1 MTRSNL
7 AASDCEAIHDGFLG
21 QPVNALSSGAYLV
34 AGAALVADAVGTSGA
49 SRDRLVTYGLAVAA
63 NGVGGVGYH
72 GPGDRLSRW
81 VHDSALL
88 ASLGL
93 ILVTDVEGLRRHPP
107 SRPAALTVLAA
118 SGMAAIHPSVSIAA
132 QRVLTALAPAFE
144 AASRPAR
151 SYALTAGVGALVH
164 AGSRT
169 GGPLCRPDSRLQ
181 GHALWHL
188 ISALA
193 LWQWGRARIS
203 GGAGAGP
210 RRAGRG

>member
-1 MTRSNL
+1 MTRSTL
-7 AASDCEAIHDGFLG
+7 ASSDCEAIREGFLG

-34 AGAALVADAVGTSGA
+34 AGAALVADAAGTSGA
-49 SRDRLVTYGLAVAA
+49 HRHRLVTFGLAVAA

-107 SRPAALTVLAA
+107 SRPAALIVVLASGAAA
-118 SGMAAIHPSVSIAA
+118 SHPSVSIAA
-132 QRVLTALAPAFE
+132 QRVLTALAPVLE
-144 AASRPAR
+144 VLRRPAR
-151 SYALTAGVGALVH
+151 GYALTAGIGALVH

-169 GGPLCRPDSRLQ
+169 GGRLCRPESRLQ

-188 ISALA
+188 VSALA
-193 LWQWGRARIS
+193 LWQWGRARI
-203 GGAGAGP
+203 AT
-210 RRAGRG
+210 R

>member
-1 MTRSNL
+1 MTGSEL
-7 AASDCEAIHDGFLG
+7 AASDCERIHEGFLG

-34 AGAALVADAVGTSGA
+34 AGAALLADAAGTSGPR
-49 SRDRLVTYGLAVAA
+49 RDRLVTYGVAVAA
-63 NGVGGVGYH
+63 NGVGGIGYH

-93 ILVTDVEGLRRHPP
+93 ILVTDAEGLRHRPP
-107 SRPAALTVLAA
+107 SRRASLTVLVA
-118 SGMAAIHPSVSIAA
+118 SGVAAVHPSVSIAA
-132 QRVLTALAPAFE
+132 QRVVTALAPAFE
-144 AASRPAR
+144 VVSRPAR
-151 SYALTAGVGALVH
+151 GYALTAGIGALVH

-193 LWQWGRARIS
+193 LRQWGRARIPS
-203 GGAGAGP
+203 
-210 RRAGRG
+210 R

>member
-1 MTRSNL
+1 MTRSDL
-7 AASDCEAIHDGFLG
+7 AVSDCEAIHDGFLG

-34 AGAALVADAVGTSGA
+34 AGAALVADAARTTGPH
-49 SRDRLVTYGLAVAA
+49 RDRLVTYGLAVAA
-63 NGVGGVGYH
+63 NGIGGVGYH

-93 ILVTDVEGLRRHPP
+93 ILVTDVEGLRRRAP
-107 SRPAALTVLAA
+107 SRAAALTVLAA
-118 SGMAAIHPSVSIAA
+118 SSAAAAHPAVSTAT

-144 AASRPAR
+144 VLSRPAR
-151 SYALTAGVGALVH
+151 GYALTAGLGAVVH
-164 AGSRT
+164 ASSRT

-193 LWQWGRARIS
+193 LWQWGRARIP
-203 GGAGAGP
+203 A
-210 RRAGRG
+210 R